1 MLGSAAAQAQ
11 TLPPPPPP
19 PPDLPAPA
27 TSVPTLPALPPA
39 APTYPS
45 QQQPSPQLPPQS
57 QLQPPPTAPA
67 YAAPYPG
74 YNVITVDLSGTVPGM
89 GYEIYDG
96 HSRPGKDAPLAT
108 CPGPCRLVL
117 PPGEYHF
124 RVTET
129 ADTLA
134 GSRKLE
140 INASSSIHFDP
151 DTKAKRTTGLVLG
164 IGGPILALVGFG
176 TLLGASCMD
185 CTGSDRRNDGAVAA
199 GAAMLLGGL
208 ALTPIGWVMYGTSY
222 KPEYEIKRLG
232 PGIVREESP
241 WRFGISPTLGG
252 AAIGGQLV
260 F

>member
-1 MLGSAAAQAQ
+1 VKRRLLTLPGILVLVSSAAQAQ
-11 TLPPPPPP
+11 PLPPPPPP
-19 PPDLPAPA
+19 PPDVPASANPA
-27 TSVPTLPALPPA
+27 PTLPPLPPA
-39 APTYPS
+39 VPTYPS
-45 QQQPSPQLPPQS
+45 QP
-57 QLQPPPTAPA
+57 QPPAPA
-67 YAAPYPG
+67 YAAPYPA
-74 YNVITVDLSGTVPGM
+74 YNAITVDLSGTVPSM
-89 GYEIYDG
+89 GYEIYEA

-108 CPGPCRLVL
+108 CPGPCRLIL

-164 IGGPILALVGFG
+164 IGGPILAILGFG

-232 PGIVREESP
+232 PRVGRGESP

-252 AAIGGQLV
+252 AAIGGQLA